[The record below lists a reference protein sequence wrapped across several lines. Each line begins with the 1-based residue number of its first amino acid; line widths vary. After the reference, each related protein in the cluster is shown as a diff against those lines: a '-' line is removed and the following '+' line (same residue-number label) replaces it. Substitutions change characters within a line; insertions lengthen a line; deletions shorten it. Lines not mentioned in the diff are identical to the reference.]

1 MRNRTKIVAMKQQRK
16 PKMTVDERREFVQEI
31 IDRLLYL
38 PDEERW
44 SFIDNIKSTL
54 NEFQPRIKI
63 LDNGNTRIYKPL

>member
-1 MRNRTKIVAMKQQRK
+1 MRNRTKIVAMQQQRK

-54 NEFQPRIKI
+54 NEFHPRIKI

>member
-1 MRNRTKIVAMKQQRK
+1 MRNRTKIVAMQQQLK

-38 PDEERW
+38 PDEERG

-63 LDNGNTRIYKPL
+63 LDDGNTRIYKPL

>member
-1 MRNRTKIVAMKQQRK
+1 MKQQRK
-16 PKMTVDERREFVQEI
+16 SKMTVDERREFVQEI

-63 LDNGNTRIYKPL
+63 LDNGNTRIYKQL

>member
-1 MRNRTKIVAMKQQRK
+1 MRNRTKIVAMQQQRK
-16 PKMTVDERREFVQEI
+16 SKMTVDERREFVQEI

>member
-1 MRNRTKIVAMKQQRK
+1 MRNRTKIVAMQQQRN

>member
-1 MRNRTKIVAMKQQRK
+1 MRNRTKIIAMQQQRK

-54 NEFQPRIKI
+54 NEFKPRIKI

>member
-1 MRNRTKIVAMKQQRK
+1 MRNRTKIIAMKQQRK
-16 PKMTVDERREFVQEI
+16 SKMTVDERREFVQEI

-54 NEFQPRIKI
+54 SEFQPRIKI
-63 LDNGNTRIYKPL
+63 LDNGNTRIYKQL

>member
-1 MRNRTKIVAMKQQRK
+1 MRNRTKIVAMQQQLK

-38 PDEERW
+38 PDEERG

-54 NEFQPRIKI
+54 NEFKPRIKI
-63 LDNGNTRIYKPL
+63 LDNGNTKIYKPL